1 MRYVLSLRARRDI
14 DEIWDFIARDNPD
27 AATRFTARLG
37 ENLGLLTRAPLM
49 GRSAESLGQGFRRLA
64 VGNYLVLYRT
74 TEDHI
79 EILRVLHGARDIES
93 LLDREGDG

>member
-14 DEIWDFIARDNPD
+14 DEIWDFIARDNAN
-27 AATRFTARLG
+27 AATRFTVQLG
-37 ENLGLLTRAPLM
+37 EKLGLLARTPLM

-74 TEDHI
+74 AENHI
-79 EILRVLHGARDIES
+79 DILQVLHGARDIEA
-93 LLDREGDG
+93 LLNREGDG